1 MSERET
7 RVDSVLQQWRGVDQ
21 RTQPTLVK
29 DGFFVMARGVY
40 FGLGGNA
47 ERIPGKTL
55 STLMAQPVFNIVQV
69 GQKVIIQ
76 GLTTVWICDISDLT

>member
-7 RVDSVLQQWRGVDQ
+7 RVDNVLQQWRGVDQ

-29 DGFFVMARGVY
+29 DGFFVMTRGVY

-47 ERIPGKTL
+47 ERVPGKVL
-55 STLMAQPVFNIVQV
+55 SLLSDEPVFNIVQF
-69 GQKVIIQ
+69 GDKILIQ
-76 GLTTVWICDISDLT
+76 GLTELVMADLSDL